1 MDRVRRRPPLPHR
14 LRAGIVAV
22 ALALVTVGAATL
34 VLTRRDV
41 APPRPD
47 NSPIFAGSEPID
59 ARLQQVYAQAPLGAP
74 SVPGADQWSQ
84 FGADAAH
91 SFASP
96 SVGGHR
102 PRGRVA
108 WFAPLGG
115 PVLSAPVVDH
125 QAHAARGPHGTQGTD
140 GDAIV
145 YVGGSDGF
153 LRALDARTGRLRWR
167 VGLGD
172 SLTDSSPAVG
182 GGRIYVGGFGTLTL
196 AFDATTGRPLWQ
208 ADNKH
213 PLTAP
218 PTYVRGLVLVPS
230 DGNFLSCYDAATGR
244 LYWRFQSEDALP
256 DFWPTT
262 GAAAAT
268 GRTAYVALGAS
279 AEFMAIDLV
288 TGLKRW
294 EYAVR
299 ERFSGAPALAHGAV
313 YVATASGRILCFDA
327 ADGALR
333 WEATLPR
340 GVGEGTRSSPVVAG
354 GRLFLGGDD
363 GRLYAFSART
373 GHRLWTFRTGAPVL
387 SVPIVAASDLYLP
400 GGDGLLY
407 RLDAASGRERWAL
420 RLGEMRAAPAL
431 LDGTLYVGSREAGGL
446 YAVT

>member
-1 MDRVRRRPPLPHR
+1 VALT
-14 LRAGIVAV
+14 LVAAV
-22 ALALVTVGAATL
+22 AATV

-47 NSPIFAGSEPID
+47 NSPIFAGGESVD
-59 ARLQQVYAQAPLGAP
+59 TRLQQVYAQAPLGAP
-74 SVPGADQWSQ
+74 SAPGADQWSQ

-96 SVGGHR
+96 SAGGHVLY
-102 PRGRVA
+102 GRVA
-108 WFAPLGG
+108 WFASLGG
-115 PVLSAPVVDH
+115 PVLSAPAVDH
-125 QAHAARGPHGTQGTD
+125 EARGAHGPHGARSPD
-140 GDAIV
+140 GDAVV

-153 LRALDARTGRLRWR
+153 LRALDARTGRLSWR

-182 GGRIYVGGFGTLTL
+182 GGRVYVGGFGTLTL

-208 ADNKH
+208 ADNER
-213 PLTAP
+213 PPTAP
-218 PTYVRGLVLVPS
+218 PTYFRGLVLVPS

-294 EYAVR
+294 EYSVR
-299 ERFSGAPALAHGAV
+299 ERFSGAPALTDGAV
-313 YVATASGRILCFDA
+313 YVATVPGHIFCLDA
-327 ADGALR
+327 ADGTLR
-333 WEATLPR
+333 WEAALPG
-340 GVGEGTRSSPVVAG
+340 GVGEGTRASPMVAG

-373 GHRLWTFRTGAPVL
+373 GRRLWTFRTGAPVL
-387 SVPIVAASDLYLP
+387 SVPIVAASALYLP

-407 RLDAASGRERWAL
+407 CLDAASGRERWTL

-431 LDGTLYVGSREAGGL
+431 LDGTLYVGPRAAGGL

>member
-1 MDRVRRRPPLPHR
+1 MDRVRRRPPLPRR
-14 LRAGIVAV
+14 LCAGLVATVLILV
-22 ALALVTVGAATL
+22 AAGAAML
-34 VLTRRDV
+34 VLTQRDV
-41 APPRPD
+41 APLGPD
-47 NSPIFAGSEPID
+47 NSPIFAGGESVD
-59 ARLQQVYAQAPLGAP
+59 TRLQQVYAQAPFGAP
-74 SVPGADQWSQ
+74 SASGADQWSQ
-84 FGADAAH
+84 FGGDAAH

-96 SVGGHR
+96 SAGGHALH
-102 PRGRVA
+102 GRVA

-115 PVLSAPVVDH
+115 PVLSAPAVDH
-125 QAHAARGPHGTQGTD
+125 EARRPHGPHKTRGPD
-140 GDAIV
+140 GDTMV

-153 LRALDARTGRLRWR
+153 LRALDARTGRPRWR

-182 GGRIYVGGFGTLTL
+182 GGRVYVGGFGTLTL

-208 ADNKH
+208 ADNGH

-256 DFWPTT
+256 DVWPTT

-299 ERFSGAPALAHGAV
+299 ERFSGAPSLAAGAV
-313 YVATASGRILCFDA
+313 YLATASGRILCFDA

-333 WEATLPR
+333 WEAVLP
-340 GVGEGTRSSPVVAG
+340 GGIGKGTRASPVVSR
-354 GRLFLGGDD
+354 GRLFLGSDD

-373 GHRLWTFRTGAPVL
+373 GRRLWTFRTGAPVL
-387 SVPIVAASDLYLP
+387 SVPIVAASALYLP

-407 RLDAASGRERWAL
+407 LLDAATGRQRWAL

-431 LDGTLYVGSREAGGL
+431 LDGTLYVGSRAAGGL

>member
-1 MDRVRRRPPLPHR
+1 
-14 LRAGIVAV
+14 
-22 ALALVTVGAATL
+22 VGAATL
-34 VLTRRDV
+34 VLTQRDV

-47 NSPIFAGSEPID
+47 NSPIFAGGEPVD
-59 ARLQQVYAQAPLGAP
+59 TRLQQVYAQAPLGAP
-74 SVPGADQWSQ
+74 SAPGADRWSQ

-96 SVGGHR
+96 SAGGHTLH
-102 PRGRVA
+102 GRVA

-115 PVLSAPVVDH
+115 PVLSAPAVVHVVH
-125 QAHAARGPHGTQGTD
+125 QAHGATGPRGTPGPD
-140 GDAIV
+140 GDAVV

-153 LRALDARTGRLRWR
+153 LRALDARTSRLRWR

-182 GGRIYVGGFGTLTL
+182 GGRVYVGGFGTLTL
-196 AFDATTGRPLWQ
+196 AFDAATGRPLWQ
-208 ADNKH
+208 ADNGH
-213 PLTAP
+213 PPTAP

-262 GAAAAT
+262 GAAAAA

-288 TGLKRW
+288 SGLKRW
-294 EYAVR
+294 EYSVR
-299 ERFSGAPALAHGAV
+299 ERFSGAPALAAGAV
-313 YVATASGRILCFDA
+313 YLATVPGHILCLDA
-327 ADGALR
+327 ADGTLR
-333 WEATLPR
+333 WEAALPG
-340 GVGEGTRSSPVVAG
+340 GVGKGTRAPPVVSR

-373 GHRLWTFRTGAPVL
+373 GLRLWTYRTGAPVL
-387 SVPIVAASDLYLP
+387 SAPIVAASALYLP

-407 RLDAASGRERWAL
+407 CLDAATGRERWAL

-431 LDGTLYVGSREAGGL
+431 LDGTLYVGSRQAGGL